1 MKAIINQAVAID
13 LTVFDDGAAATSSGD
28 VAGNS
33 ETAPTG
39 ETTGTDDNTQ
49 SSNEDV
55 VYGIQDDN
63 TAKEDTSE
71 IPEADDKEQEMSF
84 DELIKSKY
92 KNEFSSKVQGI
103 INERFKETKQT
114 EAKLEKFKQMAEV
127 ISAKYGLKGDNFDE
141 LMNAIQEDD
150 SFYEQQAFEN
160 GMTVDEYR
168 EHLEQEKK
176 MNKITQELESLRAE
190 KQQQEY
196 LNQWDR
202 EASELKEQIPDF
214 DFDKELQNDK
224 FQSLVTMGWPLKD
237 AYEAVHARE
246 IINQVIPKA
255 VEQAKVKTVQSI
267 QAKGL
272 RPSENGVSSN
282 TSPAK
287 IKNSVD
293 KLDDK
298 DFDEIKRRVRNG
310 DTGIKF

>member
-1 MKAIINQAVAID
+1 MKAIINQAEAID
-13 LTVFDDGAAATSSGD
+13 LTVFDDGTAGTSIGD
-28 VAGNS
+28 AAGNS
-33 ETAPTG
+33 EAVPMG

-63 TAKEDTSE
+63 TAEEDTSE
-71 IPEADDKEQEMSF
+71 IPEADDSEQEMSF
-84 DELIKSKY
+84 DELIKNKY
-92 KNEFSSKVQGI
+92 KSEFSSKVQGI

-114 EAKLEKFKQMAEV
+114 EAQLEKFKQMAEV
-127 ISAKYGLKGDNFDE
+127 ISAKYGLEGDNFDE

-150 SFYEQQAFEN
+150 SFYEQQAIEN

-168 EHLEQEKK
+168 EHLKQEKK

-196 LNQWDR
+196 LDQWER

-214 DFDKELQNDK
+214 DFDEELQNDK
-224 FQSLVTMGWPLKD
+224 FSNLVTMGWSLKD

-246 IINQVIPKA
+246 IINKVVPKA

-267 QAKGL
+267 RAKGL
-272 RPSENGVSSN
+272 RPSENGVTSH
-282 TSPAK
+282 SPAK